1 MRVRVSVLAALLVPA
16 LLVPTLASTA
26 ARPAAPKP
34 VKPSPQ
40 ALALARAV
48 RDDKAQARG
57 AEAQIAHLRQQLTAL
72 AAVEAAGERGT
83 GGKRARLQ
91 QLTEQEEALVARLG
105 ASQNA
110 TARLLG
116 ALALYRRDPPPAL
129 LVHPTS
135 AKDAVRAQIL
145 ARALAPEIE
154 ARSKALALQLQ
165 NLRTLRREV
174 DETSEA
180 LFQSESAVAEQRAQL
195 EQMIADK
202 TVLQRSLAAEAET
215 EEGKLR
221 ELARRSQAPA
231 DLLGKLAAGAENLGP
246 APERLIEP
254 VQGRLA
260 AHYGEAAFPG
270 APKAGFTWKTSP
282 GAPVLA
288 PAAGVVEYA
297 GPLKDYGVILILRT
311 GGAYHLVLTGLGAA
325 EAVVGTTVAAG
336 EPIGRMGEDA
346 GSGPSLYLEMRKGG
360 EPVDPKRWF
369 KTAAR

>member
-1 MRVRVSVLAALLVPA
+1 MRARVPVLAALMA
-16 LLVPTLASTA
+16 PTLALA
-26 ARPAAPKP
+26 AAKPGPVPSPKP

-48 RDDKAQARG
+48 RDDRAEVRG
-57 AEAQIAHLRQQLTAL
+57 AQAQIAHLRQQLTAL
-72 AAVEAAGERGT
+72 AAVEAAGERGA
-83 GGKRARLQ
+83 GDKRARLQ
-91 QLTEQEEALVARLG
+91 RLTEQEDALVAKLG
-105 ASQNA
+105 DSQNGA
-110 TARLLG
+110 ARLLG
-116 ALALYRRDPPPAL
+116 ALALYRRNPPPAL
-129 LVHPTS
+129 LAHPQS

-145 ARALAPEIE
+145 ARALEPEIE
-154 ARSKALALQLQ
+154 ARSRALALQLQ
-165 NLRTLRREV
+165 TLRGLRRQVEMASA
-174 DETSEA
+174 D
-180 LFQSESAVAEQRAQL
+180 LFQSDSAVAEQRGQL
-195 EQMIADK
+195 EQMIADR
-202 TVLQRSLAAEAET
+202 TTLQRALAAKAETAEAE
-215 EEGKLR
+215 LR
-221 ELARRSQAPA
+221 ELARRSKAPA
-231 DLLGKLAAGAENLGP
+231 DLLSKLPPGPEGLGP

-260 AHYGEAAFPG
+260 ARFGQAAFAG
-270 APKAGFTWKTSP
+270 APKAGFTWTTSP

-288 PAAGVVEYA
+288 PAAGIVEYA

-346 GSGPSLYLEMRKGG
+346 VSAPSLYLEVRRGG

>member
-1 MRVRVSVLAALLVPA
+1 MRPPQVLAIALIGL
-16 LLVPTLASTA
+16 TA
-26 ARPAAPKP
+26 AAPAAKPAPKP

-40 ALALARAV
+40 ALALARAA
-48 RDDKAQARG
+48 RDDRAEARG

-72 AAVEAAGERGT
+72 AAVEAAGERGA
-83 GGKRARLQ
+83 GDKRARLQ
-91 QLTEQEEALVARLG
+91 QLTVREDALVASLG

-129 LVHPTS
+129 LVHPQS

-154 ARSKALALQLQ
+154 AQGRALALQLQ
-165 NLRTLRREV
+165 TLRNLRRQVEMASS
-174 DETSEA
+174 D
-180 LFQSESAVAEQRAQL
+180 LFQSESAVAEKRSEIEQLIADRTTLQRALVGQA
-195 EQMIADK
+195 E
-202 TVLQRSLAAEAET
+202 TAEAQ
-215 EEGKLR
+215 LR
-221 ELARRSQAPA
+221 ELALKSQAPA
-231 DLLGKLAAGAENLGP
+231 DLLSKLPTGPESLGP

-260 AHYGEAAFPG
+260 ARFGQAAFPG
-270 APKAGFTWKTSP
+270 APKAGFTWATTP

-288 PAAGVVEYA
+288 PAAGVIEYA

-336 EPIGRMGEDA
+336 EPVGRMGEDA
-346 GSGPSLYLEMRKGG
+346 DPAPSLYLEMRKGG

-369 KTAAR
+369 KTAVR

>member
-1 MRVRVSVLAALLVPA
+1 MRACVALLAALLAPA
-16 LLVPTLASTA
+16 LAVA
-26 ARPAAPKP
+26 AAKPAGKP

-48 RDDKAQARG
+48 RDDRAEARG
-57 AEAQIAHLRQQLTAL
+57 AQAQIAHLRQQLTAL
-72 AAVEAAGERGT
+72 ATVEAAGERGA
-83 GGKRARLQ
+83 GDKRARLQ
-91 QLTEQEEALVARLG
+91 RLTEREDALTASLG
-105 ASQNA
+105 ESQNA

-129 LVHPTS
+129 LVHPQS

-145 ARALAPEIE
+145 ARALMPEIE
-154 ARSKALALQLQ
+154 ARSRALALQLETLR
-165 NLRTLRREV
+165 NLRRQVEMASS
-174 DETSEA
+174 D
-180 LFQSESAVAEQRAQL
+180 LFQSESAVAEKRAELEQLIADRTALQRA
-195 EQMIADK
+195 
-202 TVLQRSLAAEAET
+202 LAAEAET
-215 EEGKLR
+215 AEARLR
-221 ELARRSQAPA
+221 ELALKSQAPA
-231 DLLGKLAAGAENLGP
+231 DLLSKLQTGPEGLGP

-260 AHYGEAAFPG
+260 ARFGQAVSTGGPR
-270 APKAGFTWKTSP
+270 AGFTWATTP

-288 PAAGVVEYA
+288 PAAGTVEYA

-336 EPIGRMGEDA
+336 EPVGRMGEDA
-346 GSGPSLYLEMRKGG
+346 GPSPSLYLEVRKGG